1 MQYTCITLPIGVRIT
16 QSHGTHAM
24 IHTLIKLYTSLLVM
38 QLSLINRRSTG
49 GERSAM
55 LTGGGHR
62 LVGSRVQFSG
72 VGRRS
77 ARGRGRGWAS
87 RGAGSAL
94 VGVASPE
101 RAPALMRELSV
112 PSQQSASPTHE
123 KSIAVKKVYRFT
135 NHVLRMCMIY
145 SLHENFHFCQAL
157 CIAEKFGF
165 SSYLLYAI
173 FNTGQK
179 IVQ

>member
-1 MQYTCITLPIGVRIT
+1 MTIICLGRLFPHIKVCHIHVSHFLLVYYAVTLYTCND
-16 QSHGTHAM
+16 THTHK
-24 IHTLIKLYTSLLVM
+24 IVHFSLVM

-55 LTGGGHR
+55 MTGGGHR
-62 LVGSRVQFSG
+62 LAGSRVQFSG

-77 ARGRGRGWAS
+77 ARGRGRGWG
-87 RGAGSAL
+87 RGVGSAL

-123 KSIAVKKVYRFT
+123 KTIAVKKVHRFT
-135 NHVLRMCMIY
+135 NHVLRMYMIY
-145 SLHENFHFCQAL
+145 RLRENFNFA
-157 CIAEKFGF
+157 KPF
-165 SSYLLYAI
+165 
-173 FNTGQK
+173 
-179 IVQ
+179 V

>member
-1 MQYTCITLPIGVRIT
+1 MHVSHFLLVYYAIILWYTCNDT
-16 QSHGTHAM
+16 
-24 IHTLIKLYTSLLVM
+24 HTLIKLYTSLLVM

-55 LTGGGHR
+55 MTGGGHR
-62 LVGSRVQFSG
+62 LAGSRVQFSG

-77 ARGRGRGWAS
+77 ARGRGRGWG
-87 RGAGSAL
+87 RGVGSAL

-123 KSIAVKKVYRFT
+123 KSIAVKKVH
-135 NHVLRMCMIY
+135 NHVLRVCMIY
-145 SLHENFHFCQAL
+145 HLCGKISILPSPLCCRKIWIFANTYSMQSLIQDK
-157 CIAEKFGF
+157 KFM
-165 SSYLLYAI
+165 
-173 FNTGQK
+173 Q
-179 IVQ
+179 